1 MQILLAAPF
10 LVLAAI
16 LFTLLSAF
24 GNLRRFAITI
34 PAGVLAF
41 GLGGAEG
48 VRLAGH
54 FGEPSAGPAAHS
66 QANLTAAVARAAA
79 GFGLGG
85 LMGAIAVSLALMWA
99 LRVAP
104 EWGLRTIAFCGA
116 LCSYFV
122 LTTAAMVPINYALR
136 APDPPS
142 WVFTGFE
149 FIMATALSLLG
160 AWMISGKPEGY
171 RIARRAKRVADSARS

>member
-1 MQILLAAPF
+1 MQILFAAPF
-10 LVLAAI
+10 FVLAAI

-24 GNLRRFAITI
+24 GSLRRFAITI

-41 GLGGAEG
+41 GLGGAVG
-48 VRLAGH
+48 VTVAGYL
-54 FGEPSAGPAAHS
+54 GKSSAGTGAHA
-66 QANLTAAVARAAA
+66 QAGLTAALSRAMA

-85 LMGAIAVSLALMWA
+85 LIATIVVSLAMIWVLQMAPEWA
-99 LRVAP
+99 LRM
-104 EWGLRTIAFCGA
+104 IAFCGA

-122 LTTAAMVPINYALR
+122 LATAAMVPINYLLR

-149 FIMATALSLLG
+149 FVMAAALSLLG
-160 AWMISGKPEGY
+160 AWMISGKPEGF
-171 RIARRAKRVADSARS
+171 RIARRAKRVADSA